1 MISESFECTG
11 EELTLC
17 SVFSNVQLDIEIVF
31 DYPDVSKVSDE
42 ERNVDEHFHSDLN
55 AQAQGTFGPFG
66 LLVLADKE
74 LQEQSAVFFYL
85 SHSKKLGWTTKFYSD
100 PTRSTLA
107 EGIDTSSYGAVV
119 TVLPSEDFLSARI
132 LVDRTVIE
140 SFVQG
145 GRMTMNTRSYPTVA
159 YDRNALVFLFNN
171 GTQAVNVRSLQIW
184 QMQTCTN
191 LSI

>member
-1 MISESFECTG
+1 VTG
-11 EELTLC
+11 A
-17 SVFSNVQLDIEIVF
+17 VGDQLDIEIVF

-55 AQAQGTFGPFG
+55 ARAQGTFGPFG

-85 SHSKKLGWTTKFYSD
+85 SHSKKLGWTTQFHSD

-107 EGIDTSSYGAVV
+107 EGIDTGSYGAIV

-191 LSI
+191 ISI

>member
-1 MISESFECTG
+1 MIPESFECVG

-85 SHSKKLGWTTKFYSD
+85 SHSKKLGWTTQFYSD
-100 PTRSTLA
+100 PTR
-107 EGIDTSSYGAVV
+107 
-119 TVLPSEDFLSARI
+119 
-132 LVDRTVIE
+132 
-140 SFVQG
+140 
-145 GRMTMNTRSYPTVA
+145 
-159 YDRNALVFLFNN
+159 
-171 GTQAVNVRSLQIW
+171 
-184 QMQTCTN
+184 
-191 LSI
+191 

>member
-1 MISESFECTG
+1 VG

-42 ERNVDEHFHSDLN
+42 ERNVDEHFRSELN
-55 AQAQGTFGPFG
+55 SQARGTFGPFG

-85 SHSKKLGWTTKFYSD
+85 SHSKKLGWTTQFYSD
-100 PTRSTLA
+100 PARSTLA
-107 EGIDTSSYGAVV
+107 KGIDTSSYGAVV

-132 LVDRTVIE
+132 LVSLDFFR
-140 SFVQG
+140 
-145 GRMTMNTRSYPTVA
+145 
-159 YDRNALVFLFNN
+159 FLFIS
-171 GTQAVNVRSLQIW
+171 NVVLLT
-184 QMQTCTN
+184 MT
-191 LSI
+191 SILVD